1 MGLFKRTPKTPP
13 VDPAEVVE
21 LRRQIDELRS
31 QLNTFSSTEA
41 EASRRLQEVDGK
53 IISLNALVAQVGS
66 EVTHQ
71 LSELSGDIDT
81 LGQRTTEIAVTVT
94 ELPQQIEALHT
105 DQSRLAA
112 EQVRYQ
118 IAFLED
124 LTEVVD
130 MISKK
135 I

>member
-1 MGLFKRTPKTPP
+1 M
-13 VDPAEVVE
+13 
-21 LRRQIDELRS
+21 
-31 QLNTFSSTEA
+31 
-41 EASRRLQEVDGK
+41 
-53 IISLNALVAQVGS
+53 GS